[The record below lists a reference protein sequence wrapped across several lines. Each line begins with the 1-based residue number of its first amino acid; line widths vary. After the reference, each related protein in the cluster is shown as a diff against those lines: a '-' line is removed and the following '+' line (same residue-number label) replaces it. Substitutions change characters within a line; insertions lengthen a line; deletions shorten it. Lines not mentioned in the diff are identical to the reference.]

1 MAMDVN
7 QGGLAVDYTDDVVW
21 NDYAADIYNARII

>member
-7 QGGLAVDYTDDVVW
+7 QGVLTVDCTDDVVW
-21 NDYAADIYNARII
+21 DDYAADIYNARII